1 MKWYLMESVYWNSW
15 NMEWIMIF
23 IPDVQY
29 SKWLLSYVTVH
40 YGRKASVQ
48 FISLPFITSILVS
61 FKDFIKGSPEGSSD
75 PEFRSSIL
83 YDVIEISGWL
93 IWYESYLDRL
103 KIDWRWRHSIFES
116 GYVGSASLRDSFRKR
131 NWLPSELL
139 LNYHAQREVW
149 IDPRYKNNPNSLF
162 ITFPFEIQ
170 LKWQFFAW
178 VSTYFFWLNFKRNP

>member
-29 SKWLLSYVTVH
+29 LKWLLSYVTVH

-75 PEFRSSIL
+75 PEFLSSIL
-83 YDVIEISGWL
+83 YNRIIISGWL
-93 IWYESYLDRL
+93 ISR
-103 KIDWRWRHSIFES
+103 STP
-116 GYVGSASLRDSFRKR
+116 
-131 NWLPSELL
+131 NWLKMTSFNFRVGLCRIRLSPRLISKEKWTPLWTTNNSESI
-139 LNYHAQREVW
+139 N
-149 IDPRYKNNPNSLF
+149 
-162 ITFPFEIQ
+162 
-170 LKWQFFAW
+170 
-178 VSTYFFWLNFKRNP
+178 